1 MAGCDHDCESC
12 SSKCGKESFL
22 VKQNELSDIKKV
34 IGVVSGKG
42 GVGKSL
48 VTALLAVGAAREGKK
63 VAVLDADITG
73 PSVPRSFACFPSTCT
88 SHPSPVSRRPALLTL
103 APRRFPADLLSAPCS
118 PTWFLSTY
126 SPQLALQ
133 AGSW

>member
-1 MAGCDHDCESC
+1 MAGCSHDCESC

-22 VKQNELSDIKKV
+22 VKQNELSNVKRV

-48 VTALLAVGAAREGKK
+48 VTSLLAVGMAREGKK

-73 PSVPRSFACFPSTCT
+73 SSIPRTFG
-88 SHPSPVSRRPALLTL
+88 VSRARAESMDGKLILPVVTRTGEKLSALSADVLVVPAALL
-103 APRRFPADLLSAPCS
+103 
-118 PTWFLSTY
+118 
-126 SPQLALQ
+126 
-133 AGSW
+133 